1 MAHLRCDIRSDVMGM
16 TTSLEVVL
24 PDQGRLK
31 DAPVVYLLHGLS
43 DNCSNWSRFTSV
55 ERYAEEKGAAVIMPE
70 VQRSF
75 YADMALGIDYF
86 TYIREELPQICSRL
100 FGLSTRRE
108 KNYVMGLSMG
118 GYGALKCA
126 LTAPRQYAG
135 CAAFSSAADIEKRIP
150 HAAGRMARELQ
161 AILGTDGKVPPE
173 ASLYA
178 LLQKRKG
185 AQLPRFFLTCGE
197 QDALY
202 QENVRFAEALH
213 QKGAAVRFEHW
224 AGDHCWAVWD
234 KSLALALEELLPSAG
249 KK

>member
-1 MAHLRCDIRSDVMGM
+1 MAHLRCDVKSNVMGM

-24 PDQGRLK
+24 PDAGRMK

-86 TYIREELPQICSRL
+86 SYVQQELPEICGRL

-126 LTAPRQYAG
+126 LTAPKQYAG
-135 CAAFSSAADIEKRIP
+135 CAAFSAAIEMEKRIQY
-150 HAAGRMARELQ
+150 AEGRLARELQ
-161 AILGTDGKVPPE
+161 AVMGPEGKVPPE
-173 ASLYA
+173 MSLQA

-185 AQLPRFFLTCGE
+185 AQLPKFFVTCGE

-202 QENVRFAEALH
+202 AENVRFMDELKK
-213 QKGAAVRFEHW
+213 KGAAVRFEHW
-224 AGDHCWAVWD
+224 EGNHQWEVWD
-234 KSLALALEELLPSAG
+234 KSVRMALEAFLG
-249 KK
+249 K

>member
-1 MAHLRCDIRSDVMGM
+1 MAHLRCDVKSNVMGM
-16 TTSLEVVL
+16 TTSLEVIL
-24 PDQGRLK
+24 PDEGRMK

-86 TYIREELPQICSRL
+86 SSVQRELPDICGRL
-100 FGLSTRRE
+100 FGLSARRE

-126 LTAPRQYAG
+126 LTAPKQYAG
-135 CAAFSSAADIEKRIP
+135 CAAFSAAIEMEKRIQY
-150 HAAGRMARELQ
+150 AEGRLAREMQ
-161 AILGTDGKVPPE
+161 AVMGPDGKVPPE
-173 ASLYA
+173 MSLHA

-185 AQLPRFFLTCGE
+185 SQLPKFFITCGE

-202 QENVRFAEALH
+202 AESVRFADSLKK
-213 QKGAAVRFEHW
+213 KGAAVRFEHW
-224 AGDHCWAVWD
+224 EGNHQWEVWD
-234 KSLALALEELLPSAG
+234 RSVRMAMEVFLG
-249 KK
+249 K